1 MRLFMAD
8 DGTLVGCKIE
18 QYLLEVTRVVKQA
31 EGENN
36 FHVLM
41 QLLEV
46 KAGAAAIDAA
56 AAAGP
61 TPVTRRLSSPGKPNS
76 SPNGKMAGSLG
87 NGSNNGGSGSNGGSA
102 GSTAF
107 KGLFDAAMVDQLS
120 LKAGHAFHYLSRG
133 GNVPVAGTTDGA
145 GLAATLGCL
154 QALNLETQEVAALM
168 RLLAAVLHLGNLE
181 ISDAETDWP
190 LTSSEKAAGAG
201 DGHSGDSSEL
211 GADANGGTLLKGL
224 AKKAVSADRAAQG
237 DAGDADGK
245 AEWGSAIA
253 AHHTRGKFAGAV
265 QAKLNEQ
272 AIHTAASLAHL
283 DPDKLMSVIKS
294 RRIVLSHRAAND
306 EREIEALRSPA
317 DAHSVRDAICKA
329 IYGRV
334 WQSVIR
340 SLNSYLDVSKSHKP
354 GSSAAAGGGG
364 GGNGEGDDSLEVL
377 HFIGLLDFA
386 GFEQFF
392 EHPNGFEQ
400 LLINYANEML
410 QWHFNCFIF
419 EVEIAEYHHEGVD
432 TTDIAF
438 RDNEPCVQLIES
450 PYMGIISKLDDSCI
464 QGDTGEIEVTNDLH
478 REKRFIRHLYDTF
491 GTASKADLGDM
502 NEAKLFY
509 FRPRHEGDFCFGVR
523 HYAGDVIYD
532 TRDCWADKNNDSL
545 SHDAQQL
552 LEDGVGNPY
561 IRRVL
566 RSLHGGDS
574 SKAPSSAPQA
584 TARTP
589 GRLARKQSALFQRSI
604 GRRFA
609 DSLKALI
616 GKITAC
622 YPQFVRCVKP
632 NHHKSPE
639 IFAGFL
645 TFRQL
650 VNSGMI
656 EAINARQA
664 GFPVRIPHAEFLTKF
679 ACLVKAARWA
689 WQLSSTVVAL
699 APPVAPPPP
708 LSSEAAAA
716 AAGGAD
722 EEHPALPVREVINY
736 GRLITSQLACLED
749 DPLAQQELQRRSN
762 AFVAELHQSMH
773 EVVHAKS
780 TQVGKTKV
788 FMKATFAYTLH
799 RIAEITEHHWV
810 RKLQKCIRKYLRLG
824 AREREMARARY
835 RALLEAANAALA
847 ASRKT
852 RPRKRAN
859 LAAETSIAGFKRRL
873 DNLSLGPAAQ
883 IYSSKLELILSDV
896 NKKMDAMMDQCKRI
910 KKVHVCGSG
919 EFFHIHCAI
928 LHNVVVH

>member
-61 TPVTRRLSSPGKPNS
+61 TPVTRRLSSPGKPNNS
-76 SPNGKMAGSLG
+76 SPNGKVAGHLG
-87 NGSNNGGSGSNGGSA
+87 SSTSGSGGGSSGGGASS

-120 LKAGHAFHYLSRG
+120 LKDGHAFHYLNRG

-181 ISDAETDWP
+181 ITDAETDWP
-190 LTSSEKAAGAG
+190 MTSAEKAAAADGRNGASEGG
-201 DGHSGDSSEL
+201 D
-211 GADANGGTLLKGL
+211 ATGTNALKDL
-224 AKKAVSADRAAQG
+224 AKKAVTAERSAQG
-237 DAGDADGK
+237 GGDGDGDGK

-253 AHHTRGKFAGAV
+253 HQQTVGKFAGAV

-283 DPDKLMSVIKS
+283 DPDKLTSVIKA

-354 GSSAAAGGGG
+354 GNSSSSSNAAAGGGG
-364 GGNGEGDDSLEVL
+364 NGGGSDDSLEGL

-491 GTASKADLGDM
+491 GAASKADLGDM

-523 HYAGDVIYD
+523 HYAGDVVYD

-552 LEDGVGNPY
+552 LEDGAGNPY

-566 RSLHGGDS
+566 RSLNGGDS
-574 SKAPSSAPQA
+574 SNAAAPQA
-584 TARTP
+584 ATAARTP

-689 WQLSSTVVAL
+689 WQLSSSPTAAVL
-699 APPVAPPPP
+699 APPPP
-708 LSSEAAAA
+708 TSPDAAA
-716 AAGGAD
+716 AAGGD
-722 EEHPALPVREVINY
+722 GEHPAPPVREVINY
-736 GRLITSQLACLED
+736 GRLVTSQLACLED

-762 AFVAELHQSMH
+762 AFVEELHQSMH

-810 RKLQKCIRKYLRLG
+810 RKLQKRIRKYLRLG

-910 KKVHVCGSG
+910 KKVRVRVGLEGGNFS
-919 EFFHIHCAI
+919 
-928 LHNVVVH
+928 